1 MLNVLVF
8 LQNYLAGPLRRN
20 DRGATAVEYGLI
32 VVLIAVAII
41 AALTALGGSLSTL
54 FQTIATS
61 IGTAAQKI

>member
-20 DRGATAVEYGLI
+20 DRVATAVEYGLI